1 MVINFYLYF
10 SIFCF
15 YSIDDIINLAYSGR
29 NELYYLNMSDKTP
42 GFYYNQQLLIKEIC
56 DRIKEIVLILRKQ
69 KNEIEIRQ
77 ARQSLKNYSDNYEKK

>member
-1 MVINFYLYF
+1 
-10 SIFCF
+10 
-15 YSIDDIINLAYSGR
+15 
-29 NELYYLNMSDKTP
+29 MSDKTP